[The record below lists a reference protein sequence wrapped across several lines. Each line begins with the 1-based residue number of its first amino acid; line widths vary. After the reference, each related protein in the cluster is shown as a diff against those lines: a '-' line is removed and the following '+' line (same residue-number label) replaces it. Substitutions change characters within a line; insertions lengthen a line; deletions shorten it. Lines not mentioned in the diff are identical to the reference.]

1 MQPSLRVGLLTRARM
16 DYQMS
21 KRIILL
27 LALSLSAATSALS
40 QTPKPAEA
48 LPTARQEIERWI
60 ATSEKGILGLA
71 EDMPDDKYNF
81 VPPGE
86 GFRGVRSFAKQMK
99 HVGAVLQLVSA
110 HLLGEKESADAADER
125 GPDAVRTKD
134 EVIKYVKDSYAYL
147 RKAAATIDEK
157 NAFAAIRNPFG
168 KAPLTRMSLMNSA
181 LVHTAN
187 HYGQMV
193 EYLRMNNIKPRGSM

>member
-1 MQPSLRVGLLTRARM
+1 MANQK
-16 DYQMS
+16 S
-21 KRIILL
+21 KRIILW
-27 LALSLSAATSALS
+27 LALWLSATASAFAQS
-40 QTPKPAEA
+40 SKPAEA
-48 LPTARQEIERWI
+48 PPTARQEIERWI
-60 ATSEKGILGLA
+60 ASSEKDILGLA

-86 GFRGVRSFAKQMK
+86 GFRGVRSFAKQLK
-99 HVGAVLQLVSA
+99 HVGAVLQLIGA
-110 HLLGEKESADAADER
+110 NLLGEKESPDAADER

-147 RKAAATIDEK
+147 RKAAATIDEQ
-157 NAFAAIRNPFG
+157 NAFAAIKNPFG
-168 KAPLTRMSLMNSA
+168 KTPVTRMSLIN
-181 LVHTAN
+181 LVLAHSAN